1 MWGALFFMSKI
12 KLFVGLGNPGSGY
25 QKTRHNAGF
34 WWINF
39 IAENH
44 RLTLKKSEKFIGSLA
59 KYTEDSD
66 YYFLKPSTFMNESGH
81 SIASLSNYYKIEP
94 EEILVI
100 HDELDIE
107 TGKIKLKLGGGH
119 GGHNGLKS
127 IISSLKTN
135 NFWRLR
141 IGIGHP
147 GDKNLVSDYVLNQPS
162 KDEMSSIESS
172 IFNSYK
178 IFYLLTAG
186 EFEKAMLNLHSN

>member
-1 MWGALFFMSKI
+1 MSKI
-12 KLFVGLGNPGSGY
+12 KLFVGLGNPGENY

-34 WWINF
+34 WWIDF
-39 IAENH
+39 IAANNK
-44 RLTLKKSEKFIGSLA
+44 LTLKNSSKFIGSFA

-66 YYFLKPSTFMNESGH
+66 HYFLKPSTFMNESGR
-81 SIASLSNYYKIEP
+81 SISMLSKFYKIEP

-107 TGKIKLKLGGGH
+107 AGNSKLKLGGGH
-119 GGHNGLKS
+119 CGHNGLKS
-127 IISSLKTN
+127 IISSLQSN

-147 GDKNLVSDYVLNQPS
+147 VDKDLVSDYVLNKPT
-162 KDEMSSIESS
+162 KDEMSSIETS
-172 IFNSYK
+172 IYNSYK
-178 IFYLLTAG
+178 VFSLLTAG